1 MQISTT
7 WKLVRIAL
15 TTIYLMI
22 GWILFTGT
30 LAPSSL
36 LSGVGFSLVI
46 ALLTYSIFIDENE
59 AHRRSLLPRV
69 HWLLVFMLVMVYK
82 MYIASFEVLLN
93 VIRGNINPRI
103 VHFRTALKSDV
114 ARVILAN
121 AITLTP
127 GTMTLNI
134 DDDHLIVHW
143 LDAKTLHS
151 KYAGELIKGEFED
164 LLKRVFI

>member
-1 MQISTT
+1 MNVSTK

-15 TTIYLMI
+15 TTLYLMV
-22 GWILFTGT
+22 GWVVFTGT
-30 LAPSSL
+30 IAPSSL
-36 LSGVGFSLVI
+36 VLGFGFCLFI
-46 ALLTYSIFIDENE
+46 ALLTYSMFIDEHE
-59 AHRRSLLPRV
+59 AQRRSLLPRV
-69 HWLLVFMLVMVYK
+69 HWLFVFILAVVYK

-93 VIRGNINPRI
+93 VIRGNINPRV

-114 ARVILAN
+114 ARVMLAN

-151 KYAGELIKGEFED
+151 KYAGELIKGDFEA

>member
-1 MQISTT
+1 MHVSTI

-15 TTIYLMI
+15 TALYLMV
-22 GWILFTGT
+22 GWVLFTGT
-30 LAPSSL
+30 LALSSL
-36 LSGVGFSLVI
+36 LLGGGFSLII
-46 ALLTYSIFIDENE
+46 ALLTYSIFIDESE
-59 AHRRSLLPRV
+59 AHRRSLLPHV
-69 HWLLVFMLVMVYK
+69 HWLVVFMLVVVYK

-103 VHFRTALKSDV
+103 VHFRTMLKSDV
-114 ARVILAN
+114 ARVMLAN

-151 KYAGELIKGEFED
+151 RYAGELIKGEFEA

>member
-1 MQISTT
+1 MRVSTT
-7 WKLVRIAL
+7 WKMVRIAL
-15 TTIYLMI
+15 TTLYLMV
-22 GWILFTGT
+22 GWVLFTGT
-30 LAPSSL
+30 IAPASL
-36 LSGVGFSLVI
+36 LMGVGFSLFI
-46 ALLTYSIFIDENE
+46 ALLTYSMFIDEYE
-59 AHRRSLLPRV
+59 AQRRSLLPRV
-69 HWLLVFMLVMVYK
+69 HWFVVFMLVLVYK

-93 VIRGNINPRI
+93 VLRGNINPRI
-103 VHFRTALKSDV
+103 VHFRTSLKSDV
-114 ARVILAN
+114 ARVMLAN

-151 KYAGELIKGEFED
+151 KYAGELIKGDFEA